1 MAYTLLDVEER
12 IFDELSRTTEQYDA
26 RLTANAIYRAYNDA
40 RDYIANICKCTPY
53 GLFVDNIIAY
63 KSIYNLD
70 ASNPPLRDVR
80 WVGYAVS
87 GKPSKL
93 TPVTRPNDIISRG
106 LTDTGTP
113 RYYTK
118 NGSSLFIYPSS
129 TTDVPDSLYIYAR
142 AMPKKIYNTQDVSE
156 LPEYVDNMAIL
167 RASIKLLSGRLA
179 EETASLSK
187 VQMKMAL
194 WKNDFPSFM
203 RKVDEENSHSMV
215 QVSDPG
221 ELYLSAMKL

>member
-12 IFDELSRTTEQYDA
+12 IFDELSRTTETYDA

-53 GLFVDNIIAY
+53 QLFVDNVVAY
-63 KSIYNLD
+63 KSIYDLD
-70 ASNPPLRDVR
+70 ASSPPLRDVR
-80 WVGYAVS
+80 WVGYSVS

-93 TPVTRPNDIISRG
+93 TPATRPNDIISRG

-118 NGSSLFIYPSS
+118 SGSSLFIYPSS
-129 TTDVPDSLYIYAR
+129 TTDVPNSLYIYAR
-142 AMPKKIYNTQDVSE
+142 GMPKKIYNTTDVSE

-167 RASIKLLSGRLA
+167 RAAIKLLAGRLA
-179 EETASLSK
+179 EETASAVKL
-187 VQMKMAL
+187 QMKMAI
-194 WKNDFPSFM
+194 WKNDFPPFM
-203 RKVDEENSHSMV
+203 RKVDSENSHAMT
-215 QVSDPG
+215 QVSEPG
-221 ELYLSAMKL
+221 ELYLSAMRL